1 MDQMGS
7 GGSSATDDTSPK
19 RCVPSTNG
27 EKLWTSK
34 SFVLASKQASAKHQR
49 HKRSVWSSSSLL
61 SSTSISLI
69 SLLPVSSSQLLH
81 CRPPKM
87 LVNSLS
93 FFRMVALLGLV
104 LPALVAAATY
114 NYPLQPIPSHG
125 RDMGRTQFPSTLADL
140 LHQGWIGNT
149 QYSSA
154 RVTPLANPILSD
166 DQVIQALREDA
177 HTRRLVVLGGPHFRS
192 QGSQGFTA
200 AFPREDRIRPRSL
213 PRLRVRLGDSRP
225 QSSNVHI
232 NGFAAVENAPRWNKR
247 LSQHPE
253 PAYGV
258 GRGTV
263 VSTHELF
270 ETLPHLM

>member
-1 MDQMGS
+1 
-7 GGSSATDDTSPK
+7 
-19 RCVPSTNG
+19 
-27 EKLWTSK
+27 
-34 SFVLASKQASAKHQR
+34 
-49 HKRSVWSSSSLL
+49 
-61 SSTSISLI
+61 
-69 SLLPVSSSQLLH
+69 
-81 CRPPKM
+81 M

-93 FFRMVALLGLV
+93 FFRIVALIGLV

-125 RDMGRTQFPSTLADL
+125 RDMGRTQFPSTLAEL
-140 LHQGWIGNT
+140 LHQGWIGNI

-154 RVTPLANPILSD
+154 LVTPLAHPILSD
-166 DQVIQALREDA
+166 DQVIQALRQDA

-200 AFPREDRIRPRSL
+200 AFPVRTQYDRDHY
-213 PRLRVRLGDSRP
+213 RVFAFVSVTPGQTAP
-225 QSSNVHI
+225 NVHI
-232 NGFAAVENAPRWNKR
+232 NGFAAVENAPQVEQR

-253 PAYGV
+253 PLYAV

-270 ETLPHLM
+270 ETLQHLL